1 MKVEKV
7 IGILLLLA
15 IQASTIHVH
24 VNDEDDLITWLYQKQ
39 KVDLT
44 LELNSSHNFTIHND
58 TLLHMSILH
67 SELLIRSDSEKFT
80 NIICQPSKQTGFA
93 FSNVINLTLQRLSF
107 INCGGRITSLS
118 GDKIEPLLSHF
129 TSHQLATL
137 AFIDVRSITLDHV
150 NVTSLGFSVIGLNVE
165 NVTLDK
171 VYVTSTLQEHRNTS
185 KHHSKGSGILI
196 LLNDSDT
203 CSTSYVNIRKSIF
216 TNNTDRYTYL
226 NSSDVFTYHTESKQ
240 YTGRIINAAALT
252 VLHFQNGSAIIQISQ
267 SNFKSNNGSVAGA
280 ILLIHRHSYKCGNMQ
295 ARITGSKFER
305 NEYNTLLNHAGVLSF
320 TIFYILNSHEC
331 NYTALV
337 IENSEFC
344 HHNESQSKDNTQ
356 KIDAG
361 ERGLLYIGVF
371 SPPQNVNINFTL
383 KQVHFTQNVVKGANN
398 LIYINQYKHPN
409 DYLYRVLNV
418 TLEGITVQDSKIT
431 PYLGSGITGLFTFQ
445 DIKNISLIGSDS
457 YPVNFS
463 HNFGSCI
470 MLYNSNIYLK
480 GKIVFSH
487 NAAHRGAA
495 LALFQQSLIYVAD
508 TLNATFIANEV
519 QFKGGAIYAYAYGIN
534 VYKKC
539 TFQVSYQKAELE
551 AVKMRFI
558 NNTAVQSG
566 NAIYST
572 NIYQCFIYNSIGN
585 NSLNEKIYE
594 KLFVFQ
600 NHPQIRVNNISTIP
614 TSLHVCDNYM
624 SIPQDIYP
632 GQTMLLSVGS
642 KDTTGQASHT
652 AVTVILAYYSR
663 TNSKYSS
670 MNYNIKLSDKEQVI
684 TETSNCTNFSVTFV
698 STNEQGHSGNEGDG
712 YPILL
717 FVSINDLCTT
727 KYKLN
732 HTKFRRCPLGFALNN
747 GICTCSRAI
756 QHYSSSNNVQMTC
769 SINTTTISRTIQ
781 WAGNITVES
790 QGAKNTTFGI
800 SKNFLNYNLFIIN
813 IKESVFYMNTSG
825 VYIASMDGKYARPV
839 CYHTRSGPLCG
850 GCKKEHGKSMS
861 VMFGSMKCGTCSSL
875 WLWTIPLYA
884 IAGLMLVVVLFKLR
898 LTLTNGTLNAV
909 IFYAHAANIGILQWF
924 HYITD
929 EKVVRPFASI
939 LKVFLS
945 MLNLNLGFPLCF
957 FHEMDELW
965 KAGLSL
971 LFPMYLL
978 MIILAIACVSHFSV
992 RLSNDISQSSIQV
1005 FVTIVH
1011 LSFVKLLS
1019 ALNDVFA
1026 YTIVYTDIET
1036 MPPLLLWL
1044 HDGNIIYGK
1053 KRHLILMIATSVTV
1067 AIFILPYFFILIGG
1081 RYVLRY
1087 RYFNKYLRPFHEAIH
1102 APYKDNKYY
1111 WFTVRLLLIIYMYLC
1126 YIVYF
1131 GTDIYAAYALV
1142 LPVLIIFTTLNAYT
1156 RPFKSKLINYMDLF
1170 VNMNLCTVLATTWY
1184 TAAFDYKVTSII
1196 IGSSAGAI
1204 FVMFVGIITG
1214 HILWVSGK
1222 FGTINKKLLALR
1234 IRVNH
1239 YWHQN
1244 SIRRRLEYTQ
1254 LDENASFLE
1263 PCSNFREPLISSQR
1277 Q

>member
-7 IGILLLLA
+7 IGLLLLLA
-15 IQASTIHVH
+15 IQASMIH

-39 KVDLT
+39 KVDLI
-44 LELNSSHNFTIHND
+44 LELNSSRNFTIHND
-58 TLLHMSILH
+58 TLLYTSILR

-93 FSNVINLTLQRLSF
+93 FSNVINLTLQQLSF
-107 INCGGRITSLS
+107 INCGGRITSLR

-129 TSHQLATL
+129 TSHQLAAL
-137 AFIDVRSITLDHV
+137 AFIGVKSITLDHV
-150 NVTSLGFSVIGLNVE
+150 NVTSLGFSVMGLNVE
-165 NVTLDK
+165 NVTLNK
-171 VYVTSTLQEHRNTS
+171 VYVTSTLQEHRNAS
-185 KHHSKGSGILI
+185 NGSGILI
-196 LLNDSDT
+196 LLNSSDT
-203 CSTSYVNIRKSIF
+203 CSISYVNIRKSIF
-216 TNNTDRYTYL
+216 TNNTDRYSYL
-226 NSSDVFTYHTESKQ
+226 HSSNVINYQKESKR

-252 VLHFQNGSAIIQISQ
+252 VLNFQNVSAMIQISN
-267 SNFKSNNGSVAGA
+267 SKFAYNIGSVAGA
-280 ILLIHRHSYKCGNMQ
+280 ILLIHYYSCACGNMQ
-295 ARITGSKFER
+295 ARITESQLER
-305 NEYNTLLNHAGVLSF
+305 NEYNTSLNRAGVLSF
-320 TIFYILNSHEC
+320 IIIFDTHMPKTYTC
-331 NYTALV
+331 KANYTALT

-344 HHNESQSKDNTQ
+344 NHYESQPKNKAQ
-356 KIDAG
+356 KIDTG
-361 ERGLLYIGVF
+361 ERGLLFIGVV
-371 SPPQNVNINFTL
+371 SPPQTVNINFKL
-383 KQVHFTQNVVKGANN
+383 KQLNFTKNIVNGSNSLV
-398 LIYINQYKHPN
+398 YINQYRLAN
-409 DYLYRVLNV
+409 DYLYRVLTV
-418 TLEGITVQDSKIT
+418 KLEGINVRDSKIM
-431 PYLGSGITGLFTFQ
+431 PYLGTGITGLFTFR

-457 YPVNFS
+457 YPINFS

-480 GKIVFSH
+480 NKIVFRH
-487 NAAHRGAA
+487 NAAHSGAA

-508 TLNATFIANEV
+508 TLNATFIANKV
-519 QFKGGAIYAYAYGIN
+519 QFKGGAIYAYDFNI
-534 VYKKC
+534 YKKC
-539 TFQVSYQKAELE
+539 TFQVTHKEAKLE

-558 NNTAVQSG
+558 KNKAVQSG

-572 NIYQCFIYNSIGN
+572 NIYQCFINDSIDDN
-585 NSLNEKIYE
+585 HLNEKIYE

-600 NHPQIRVNNISTIP
+600 NHPQIRVNNISTTP

-652 AVTVILAYYSR
+652 AVTVILAYC
-663 TNSKYSS
+663 NKYSS
-670 MNYNIKLSDKEQVI
+670 MNYDIKLSDKEQII

-698 STNEQGHSGNEGDG
+698 STNEQCDSDNEGDG

-717 FVSINDLCTT
+717 FISIDDLCTT

-756 QHYSSSNNVQMTC
+756 QRYSSSNNVQMTC
-769 SINTTTISRTIQ
+769 SINTTTISRTVQ

-800 SKNFLNYNLFIIN
+800 SKNFLNHNLFIIN

-825 VYIASMDGKYARPV
+825 VYIAFVDGKHPRPI

-861 VMFGSMKCGTCSSL
+861 VMFGSIKCGTCSSL

-909 IFYAHAANIGILQWF
+909 IFYAHAANIGILQQF

-929 EKVVRPFASI
+929 EKVVRPLVSI

-978 MIILAIACVSHFSV
+978 MIILTIACVSHFSV

-1026 YTIVYTDIET
+1026 YTIVYTDIDT

-1053 KRHLILMIATSVTV
+1053 RHHLILMIATSVTV

-1184 TAAFDYKVTSII
+1184 TAAFDYTVTSII

-1222 FGTINKKLLALR
+1222 FVTINKKLLAIR
-1234 IRVNH
+1234 IRANH

-1263 PCSNFREPLISSQR
+1263 PCRNFREPLLSSQR